1 MSGLFSHAAPE
12 PAGGGTVA
20 DIRASVRVPADVIDA
35 FSGFTEHLHLWWP
48 GAELSVWGAGSFFDL
63 EGGVFVETSAE
74 DEEAVWAEVI
84 EREDQRDGH
93 RALSLLWRHR
103 PGPFPA
109 TTVELSFD
117 GVEGSA
123 PATTVDLVH
132 SGWPTE
138 EGSGDL
144 HGLYERFWPLALA
157 RYARFMGGTV

>member
-20 DIRASVRVPADVIDA
+20 DIHASVRVPADVVDA

-109 TTVELSFD
+109 TAVELSFA
-117 GVEGSA
+117 GVGGAA
-123 PATTVDLVH
+123 PATTVDVVH
-132 SGWPTE
+132 GGWPR
-138 EGSGDL
+138 EGGPEDL
-144 HGLYERFWPLALA
+144 RGRYERFWPLALG
-157 RYARFMGGTV
+157 RYARFMGGAV